1 MSAPLYMDAVI
12 TPNRSLSRRG
22 FIVLIAVMTGIN
34 TLTAVLF
41 VALHAAPALVFLF
54 LDVLAVGVAYQLSN
68 RAARRSERIQVS
80 AAEVSVILQSRTGEH
95 TVWRSPTAFTR
106 VTLTGGDADETDL
119 HLRLSDR
126 AVAVAR
132 DLTRAERRD
141 FAAALEAAIRRAR
154 ADPMLI

>member
-1 MSAPLYMDAVI
+1 MSGPLYMDAVI

-22 FIVLIAVMTGIN
+22 FIALIAVMTAIN

-41 VALHAAPALVFLF
+41 VALHAAPALIFLF
-54 LDVLAVGVAYQLSN
+54 LDVVAVAFAFQLSN
-68 RAARRSERIQVS
+68 RAARRSEHIQVS
-80 AAEVSVILQSRTGEH
+80 ASEVSVTLQSRGGAQ

-106 VTLTGGDADETDL
+106 VALTGGEADETDL
-119 HLRLSDR
+119 QLRLSDR

-132 DLTRAERRD
+132 DLTRAERRA

-154 ADPMLI
+154 TDPMLI